1 MVADLEETIEIS
13 RGLMAVAVAVQVP
26 LVHWGLGQMVVQEE
40 LALLTVFRAP
50 LAIMA
55 VVAAAG

>member
-26 LVHWGLGQMVVQEE
+26 LVHWGLGHMVVQEE
-40 LALLTVFRAP
+40 LALLHLEVWC
-50 LAIMA
+50 
-55 VVAAAG
+55 GG